1 MHDGNEQQLNAPS
14 ERSDDQ
20 SDPFFQVTGAELP
33 PGYSFIRTLG
43 QGQMAHVFLVR
54 NTALK
59 RLAAVKVLRSELAAD
74 KIGRK
79 RFIREA
85 QAAASIHHPSVTAV
99 FTVGTLSNQNPFIE
113 MQYVDGSNLAEVLR
127 ANGRFD
133 VPTARKLLAQLAG
146 ALAAAH
152 ECRVIHR
159 DVEPANV
166 LIEPENDHAF
176 LTDFGIAAILESG
189 SEAVTRLTRE
199 GDRLGDPTYMSPEQ
213 LRGEVLTPKSDVY
226 SLGLLGYEM
235 LTLHGP
241 FVDAEVTDIAAAQI
255 RRAPVELHARHPE
268 IPSDIS
274 DTLQRCLSKKPE
286 HRPHAKALADMLAV
300 PESIS
305 IGATAS
311 VDDEATSALS
321 SFLRELQKRKVY
333 RTAVTYAAIVFV
345 ILQVADL
352 ILPPLT
358 APGWIYRLIV
368 VASLAGFPIILALA
382 WVFDIRQ
389 GRILRADEVPESSPS
404 RASRVQRLLMQIAG
418 LALSIAISAATAW
431 WLLAP

>member
-1 MHDGNEQQLNAPS
+1 MHDGNEHQSHAPS

-20 SDPFFQVTGAELP
+20 SDRFFQMTGAEVP
-33 PGYSFIRTLG
+33 PSYSLIRMLG
-43 QGQMAHVFLVR
+43 QGLMAHVFLAR

-59 RLAAVKVLRSELAAD
+59 RLVAIKVLRTELAED
-74 KIGRK
+74 TIGRK

-99 FTVGTLSNQNPFIE
+99 FTVGILSNQVPFIE
-113 MQYVDGSNLAEVLR
+113 MQYVDGSNLADVLC
-127 ANGRFD
+127 ANGSLE

-146 ALAAAH
+146 ALTAAH

-166 LIEPENDHAF
+166 LIDPKNDRAF

-189 SEAVTRLTRE
+189 SDVATRLTRQ

-213 LRGEVLTPKSDVY
+213 LRGEVLTPKSDIY

-241 FVDAEVTDIAAAQI
+241 FADAEVTDVAAAHI
-255 RRAPVELHARHPE
+255 RRAPIDLHVRHPE
-268 IPSDIS
+268 IPSDLS
-274 DTLQRCLSKKPE
+274 DALRRCLSKKPE

-300 PESIS
+300 SQSIS
-305 IGATAS
+305 TGATVSAN
-311 VDDEATSALS
+311 DEATSALS
-321 SFLRELQKRKVY
+321 SFLKELQKRKVY

-389 GRILRADEVPESSPS
+389 GRILRADDMSESFSS
-404 RASRVQRLLMQIAG
+404 RALHVQRFLMQIVG
-418 LALSIAISAATAW
+418 LVLSVAISVATAW
-431 WLLAP
+431 WLLAS